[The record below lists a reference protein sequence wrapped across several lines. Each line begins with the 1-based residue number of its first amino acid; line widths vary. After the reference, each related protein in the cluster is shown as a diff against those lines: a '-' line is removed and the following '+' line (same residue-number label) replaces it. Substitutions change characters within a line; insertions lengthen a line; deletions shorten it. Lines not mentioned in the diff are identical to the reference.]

1 MKPSTIIL
9 GAGFGGLAAAST
21 LRRLLPTDFP
31 ITIIDK
37 SPDFYV
43 GATKTWMM
51 LGEKTPSEITRSRKS
66 LLPSDIIFHQAE
78 IEQIDLERGI
88 VTTSREQFTAQC
100 LVIALGADVT
110 MDGIP
115 GLSSAAKTFY
125 TFDGALHLGGVLKHF
140 AGGEIVILI
149 PRTPFKCPPAPYEAA
164 MLLDHTLKQ
173 RGLRNRTR
181 LSIYTVEPSPMATAG
196 PEIGSFIR
204 GLLEERGISYHP
216 MKKTKSVDGEHRS
229 ILFEDGSET
238 AYDLLIAIPPHV
250 APRPVQEAGLT
261 DQSGWIPVDPKTM
274 RVKGVTSS
282 ILVYAIGDITSV
294 PLPGRY
300 KPDIPLSLPKAGVF
314 AASHGIIAAQ
324 HIAVEFGVLDAAES
338 FDGKGFCYIEVGN
351 GIAVKGDGSF
361 FEMPHPK
368 MENRP
373 PDKEQ
378 FQDKLAWV
386 DRWLHGKIG

>member
-1 MKPSTIIL
+1 MKPATIIL

-21 LRRLLPTDFP
+21 LRKLLPNDFP

-37 SPDFYV
+37 SLDFYV

-51 LGEKTPSEITRSRKS
+51 LGGKTPAEITRSRES
-66 LLPSDIIFHQAE
+66 LLPPDIVFHQAE
-78 IEQIDLERGI
+78 IEQIDLTRGI
-88 VTTSREQFTAQC
+88 ITTSRNELTAQC

-110 MDGIP
+110 MDVIP
-115 GLSSAAKTFY
+115 GLSTAASTFY
-125 TFDGALHLGGVLKHF
+125 TFDGALHLMGVLKHF

-173 RGLRNRTR
+173 RGLRDRTR

-216 MKKTKSVDGEHRS
+216 MKKTKSIDDKRRS
-229 ILFEDGSET
+229 ILFDDGDEAT
-238 AYDLLIAIPPHV
+238 YDLLIAIPPHI
-250 APRPVQEAGLT
+250 APRPVRDAGLT

-274 RVKGVTSS
+274 RVSTATSS
-282 ILVYAIGDITSV
+282 IPVYAIGDITSV

-314 AASHGIIAAQ
+314 AASQGMTAAQ
-324 HIAVEFGVLDAAES
+324 HIAVEFGVLDSAED
-338 FDGKGFCYIEVGN
+338 FDGKGSCYIEVGN
-351 GIAVKGDGSF
+351 NIAVKGEGSF

-386 DRWLHGKIG
+386 DQWLRGKIT